1 MHNYVFD
8 PETNGILLLDGE
20 INPVACKEPRP
31 VYAEEMNLLGFDSI
45 YHYPREC
52 DAPLLWSEQRRY
64 IYRGVGLA
72 RLKGA
77 EFVTKPELV
86 DDGSIF
92 AGGELQPCDIPL
104 MIEKNRH
111 YIETLAESAIA
122 RVRKYY
128 EEYKD
133 KADLVWCSFSG
144 GKDSMVLLDIV
155 QRALPHNVFKVFF
168 TDTRM
173 EFPDTYDYIDR
184 IRIWCA
190 DRDIDFVVCSSD
202 MQPEQSWHLFGPPA
216 SSLRWCCAVHKTA
229 PQLLKAKELTGKTSI
244 KAFSFVGVRASESL
258 FRSRYDF
265 MCKSKKHNGED
276 TLNAILDWN
285 SAEVWLYLYMRKLPV
300 NIAYRKGN
308 NRVGCIL
315 CPGGTK
321 LKEYIAQRCYPE
333 MYSRFYQYLKD
344 CYDPRVLYTNDI
356 NDPQLGKIWVA
367 RKNGTGLLIP
377 CNYQCDRNNN
387 EWIITISQL
396 RTDWKEWIK
405 TIGILQNDT
414 SPYLI
419 KFRTGIYSFTVTPAV
434 SGMEVRT
441 IEQHTK
447 EGKTFVKML
456 KQVFRK
462 AACCVMCRVCESDCP
477 YGCLVMKDGKV
488 HVSDKCHHCSGCHKP
503 LMGCHVYHSTFKRST
518 GKYARMIR
526 EGEKNNE
533 PEA

>member
-1 MHNYVFD
+1 
-8 PETNGILLLDGE
+8 
-20 INPVACKEPRP
+20 
-31 VYAEEMNLLGFDSI
+31 
-45 YHYPREC
+45 
-52 DAPLLWSEQRRY
+52 
-64 IYRGVGLA
+64 
-72 RLKGA
+72 
-77 EFVTKPELV
+77 
-86 DDGSIF
+86 
-92 AGGELQPCDIPL
+92 
-104 MIEKNRH
+104 
-111 YIETLAESAIA
+111 
-122 RVRKYY
+122 
-128 EEYKD
+128 
-133 KADLVWCSFSG
+133 
-144 GKDSMVLLDIV
+144 
-155 QRALPHNVFKVFF
+155 
-168 TDTRM
+168 
-173 EFPDTYDYIDR
+173 
-184 IRIWCA
+184 
-190 DRDIDFVVCSSD
+190 
-202 MQPEQSWHLFGPPA
+202 
-216 SSLRWCCAVHKTA
+216 
-229 PQLLKAKELTGKTSI
+229 
-244 KAFSFVGVRASESL
+244 
-258 FRSRYDF
+258 
-265 MCKSKKHNGED
+265 MCKAKKHNGED

-321 LKEYIAQRCYPE
+321 LKEYIARQCYPE

-356 NDPQLGKIWVA
+356 NDPHLGKIWVA

-462 AACCVMCRVCESDCP
+462 AACCVMCRVCEADCP
-477 YGCLVMKDGKV
+477 YGCLIMKDGKV

-503 LMGCHVYHSTFKRST
+503 LTGCHIYHSTCKCSN

-533 PEA
+533 PEV